1 MRRAT
6 RCEGPAPE
14 DISTARRKAI
24 IRALVEQAL
33 ADQDYLEAVIV
44 ATGNIIGIRSVQA
57 GVPVED
63 VLDLLHSIAADT
75 ARANRAE
82 VLQ

>member
-6 RCEGPAPE
+6 PCERPAPE

-24 IRALVEQAL
+24 IPALVEQAL

-57 GVPVED
+57 AVSVED
-63 VLDLLHSIAADT
+63 VLDLMRSIAADVVQ
-75 ARANRAE
+75 ANRAG